1 VGNII
6 NYKILQIERGKF
18 EMNMCIC
25 DHVLEH
31 LRSILMWLYVGFHN
45 VINHPWPD
53 FLPRKNGC
61 HTMAHYVSHS
71 SSQCFV
77 QTFHKAKKIKSKMDV
92 VFPCFS
98 YWIQSDSGPL
108 KHGARLFTGVQ
119 IVGVGQGGAQLTSHL
134 RWGMDP
140 SDPKGPKVGCLF
152 SNHWTINSGFSH

>member
-1 VGNII
+1 
-6 NYKILQIERGKF
+6 
-18 EMNMCIC
+18 
-25 DHVLEH
+25 
-31 LRSILMWLYVGFHN
+31 
-45 VINHPWPD
+45 
-53 FLPRKNGC
+53 
-61 HTMAHYVSHS
+61 MAHYVSHS

-134 RWGMDP
+134 GWGMDP

-152 SNHWTINSGFSH
+152 SNHWTMGSTPIAGWFIMEHPNLKWMITRGTPMTKRKPPSFVLGGSSHGSWLATGVIIY